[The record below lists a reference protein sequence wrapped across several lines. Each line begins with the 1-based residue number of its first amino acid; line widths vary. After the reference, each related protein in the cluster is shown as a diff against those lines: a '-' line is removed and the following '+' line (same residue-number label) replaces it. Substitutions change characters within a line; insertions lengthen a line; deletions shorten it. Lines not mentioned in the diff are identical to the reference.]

1 MRESFIRIKKAYTL
15 NFIDRPSPNFGS
27 LVLFWDSIWNLDSS
41 LTKIHPDDIQFL
53 SVVVSMSVSVYWD
66 ISIRNQICR
75 D

>member
-1 MRESFIRIKKAYTL
+1 MRERSFIRIKKAYTL
-15 NFIDRPSPNFGS
+15 HFIDKPSPNFGS

-53 SVVVSMSVSVYWD
+53 SVVVSMSVYWD
-66 ISIRNQICR
+66 ISIRNQICK